1 MVQALPQIQHL
12 GKEPSDLKCANQ
24 PKPENPVANGKAASL
39 VRLLKTE
46 SLWAGK
52 SFLSI
57 EFTGDTL
64 ASWSEAGALNPCDV
78 TQKATGN
85 PQGCGGWALLDANQ
99 QSGTVQLHLQDWWG
113 NKRQLNLTRADLSC
127 RQSVQA
133 GTLIISGVGSLLDAK
148 GDISAK
154 DTSVGVLVNTMR
166 AVPAKGIQ
174 RTRHHLEKIKI
185 TDI

>member
-12 GKEPSDLKCANQ
+12 GKEPSDLKCSNQ

-99 QSGTVQLHLQDWWG
+99 QSAIR
-113 NKRQLNLTRADLSC
+113 NRATPSSRL
-127 RQSVQA
+127 
-133 GTLIISGVGSLLDAK
+133 VGQQKATEPDRGRPLLPPIRP
-148 GDISAK
+148 G
-154 DTSVGVLVNTMR
+154 R
-166 AVPAKGIQ
+166 HPHHQ
-174 RTRHHLEKIKI
+174 RGWKAS
-185 TDI
+185 